1 MTQVLMPKATA
12 VWLIDNTG
20 LSFQQIADF
29 SGLHLVEIQAIAD
42 GEVVSGMQGVDPLQ
56 NGQLTAEEIARC
68 EADETASLQLQK
80 KDGLP
85 EVKTRHKGPR
95 YTPLSKRDK
104 KPDAIHWLLMN
115 HPELVDAQIG
125 RLVGTTKRT
134 IEAIRD
140 RDHWKFKEQSINP
153 QSPVEIGLCSQMDMS
168 NEIQKAIKA
177 GRKPLEPKSEQDM

>member
-20 LSFQQIADF
+20 LAFHQIAEF
-29 SGLHLVEIQAIAD
+29 TGLHLIEVQAIAD
-42 GEVVSGMQGVDPLQ
+42 GEVVSSMQGVSPLQ

-68 EADETASLQLQK
+68 EADENAPLVLQK
-80 KDGLP
+80 NDSLP

-95 YTPLSKRDK
+95 YTPLSKREN
-104 KPDAIHWLLMN
+104 KPDAIHWLLIN

-125 RLVGTTKRT
+125 RLVGTTKPT
-134 IEAIRD
+134 IETIRA

-153 QSPVEIGLCSQMDMS
+153 RSPVELGLCTQMDMS
-168 NEIQKAIKA
+168 KEIEKAIKA
-177 GRKPLEPKSEQDM
+177 GRKPLEKPADAF